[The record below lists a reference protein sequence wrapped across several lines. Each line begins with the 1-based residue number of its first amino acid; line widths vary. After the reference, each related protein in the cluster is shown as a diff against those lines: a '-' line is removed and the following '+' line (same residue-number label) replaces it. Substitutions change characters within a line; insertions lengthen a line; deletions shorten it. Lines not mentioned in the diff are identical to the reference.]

1 MRCNKCNTEVSNN
14 EKYCYKCGNKVE
26 NTNSINLQKEDGNHS
41 NTNSNN
47 TYKNVEDTTFG
58 HIGTEVTKNSKKAK
72 SFLKENGEKVVN
84 KVINLNK
91 LQKILILSI
100 SVLFIAGVTVVSIPQ
115 TQEKVINQ
123 FEEAI
128 INDNPSKL
136 KKIMISSDKRL
147 NISQDSLGLI
157 IQYYKENPSNL
168 NNDIQYLREMYP
180 VEGSTDNNS
189 PFSIVSKKVLF
200 KEKYYIGV
208 NPRYIQLESTYKD
221 AKIDLYSGKDLIEED
236 LKGGEI
242 GPFLPGKY
250 KLVISC
256 DNEFAKTKASKEID
270 LFYGELTNYI
280 DMEGTINNNKI
291 NSNEAEAIIYV
302 NHKSTGKTA
311 REIKTISGL
320 NDGDT
325 VYGIL
330 KYKGKSIKSNMVEII
345 GSSDIY
351 LSYEYTKPPSSDEVK
366 DSVSTLI
373 YDYLYYFADAVNY
386 NDFSYIEDYLSV
398 GSDLYN
404 EQKSNVPKF
413 YEKGVSERYVN
424 HEIINF
430 DYNEDEG
437 KGSITV
443 KEVYEITKDDE
454 QKEKVFNNKYQFI
467 FNDID
472 KTYKLTKLE
481 MIEK

>member
-14 EKYCYKCGNKVE
+14 EKYCYKCGNKIE
-26 NTNSINLQKEDGNHS
+26 NTNSINLQKENDNHS
-41 NTNSNN
+41 DTNSKN
-47 TYKNVEDTTFG
+47 TYKNVEDTTFS
-58 HIGTEVTKNSKKAK
+58 HIGTEVSKNSKKAT
-72 SFLKENGEKVVN
+72 SFLKEKSEKIIN
-84 KVINLNK
+84 KVKNLNK

-100 SVLFIAGVTVVSIPQ
+100 SVLFIAGVSVVSIPQ

-147 NISQDSLGLI
+147 NITEVNLGLI
-157 IQYYKENPSNL
+157 IEYYKENPSNL

-180 VEGSTDNNS
+180 VEDSTNNNN
-189 PFSIVSKKVLF
+189 PFDIVKKKVLF
-200 KEKYYIGV
+200 KEKCYIGI

-221 AKIDLYSGKDLIEED
+221 AKIDLYNGEKLIEED
-236 LKGGEI
+236 LKGGEV

-280 DMEGTINNNKI
+280 NMEGTINNNKI
-291 NSNEAEAIIYV
+291 NSDEPDAIIYV
-302 NHKSTGKTA
+302 NDKSTDKTA
-311 REIKTISGL
+311 RQINTISGL
-320 NDGDT
+320 KNGDT

-330 KYKGKSIKSNMVEII
+330 KYKGKNIKSNVVQVD
-345 GSSDIY
+345 GSLDIY
-351 LSYEYTKPPSSDEVK
+351 LNYEYTKPPSSDVVK

-373 YDYLYYFADAVNY
+373 YDYLYCFADAVNY
-386 NDFSYIEDYLSV
+386 NDFSYIEDFLSV

-404 EQKSNVPKF
+404 EQKNNVPKF

-424 HEIINF
+424 HEIIDF

-437 KGSITV
+437 KGSVTV
-443 KEVYEITKDDE
+443 KEVYEITKGDE
-454 QKEKVFNNKYQFI
+454 YKEKIFNNKYEFI

-481 MIEK
+481 MIE

>member
-14 EKYCYKCGNKVE
+14 EKYCYKCGNKIE
-26 NTNSINLQKEDGNHS
+26 NT
-41 NTNSNN
+41 
-47 TYKNVEDTTFG
+47 TFS
-58 HIGTEVTKNSKKAK
+58 HIGTRVSKNSKKAT
-72 SFLKENGEKVVN
+72 SFLKEKSKKIMN
-84 KVINLNK
+84 KAKNLSK

-100 SVLFIAGVTVVSIPQ
+100 SVLFIVGITVVSIPQ

-147 NISQDSLGLI
+147 NITEENLGLI
-157 IQYYKENPSNL
+157 IEYYKENPSNL
-168 NNDIQYLREMYP
+168 NNDIQYLREMYS
-180 VEGSTDNNS
+180 VEDSTNNNNS
-189 PFSIVSKKVLF
+189 FSIVKKKVLF
-200 KEKYYIGV
+200 KEKCYIGI

-221 AKIDLYSGKDLIEED
+221 AKIDLYNGEKLIEED
-236 LKGGEI
+236 LKGGEV
-242 GPFLPGKY
+242 GPLLPGKY

-280 DMEGTINNNKI
+280 NMEGTINNNKI
-291 NSNEAEAIIYV
+291 NSDEPDAIIYI
-302 NHKSTGKTA
+302 NEKSTDKTV
-311 REIKTISGL
+311 RQISTISGL
-320 NDGDT
+320 KDGDT

-330 KYKGKSIKSNMVEII
+330 KYKGKSIKSNVVQID

-351 LSYEYTKPPSSDEVK
+351 LNYEYTKPPSSEEVK
-366 DSVSTLI
+366 DSVFTLI

-386 NDFSYIEDYLSV
+386 NDFSYIEDLLSV
-398 GSDLYN
+398 GSNLYN
-404 EQKSNVPKF
+404 EQKNNVPKF
-413 YEKGVSERYVN
+413 YEKGISERYVN
-424 HEIINF
+424 HEIIDFN
-430 DYNEDEG
+430 YNEDEG

-443 KEVYEITKDDE
+443 KEVYEITKGDE
-454 QKEKVFNNKYQFI
+454 QKEKIFNNKYEFI

-481 MIEK
+481 MVE